1 MLIGQGVKLIERAH
15 QELVSSWKVPSVMGF
30 KEAKFCSSFYR
41 RSRVHC
47 RRPLLRALALD
58 EANP

>member
-15 QELVSSWKVPSVMGF
+15 QDLSVLGKIPGVLGF
-30 KEAKFCSSFYR
+30 KETKFRSSFYR

-47 RRPLLRALALD
+47 RRPLLHATALY